1 MPGRDPW
8 YKGICGKAPI
18 QNREE
23 ALMLSLVTKVKYGP
37 WRFAGVCGCSD
48 RMIES
53 HGLTT

>member
-8 YKGICGKAPI
+8 YKGMCGKAPI

-23 ALMLSLVTKVKYGP
+23 ALMLSLVTKVKYGL
-37 WRFAGVCGCSD
+37 WRFADVCGCSD
-48 RMIES
+48 RMIEI